1 MREYWV
7 PALMSKELPVPDGD
21 PVRVLLLG
29 ERLVAFRDTHGRVGL
44 LRHACP
50 HRGAPLFLGRNEKD
64 GLRCVYHGWKF
75 DVNGTCV
82 DMPNE
87 PADSDFKH
95 KVKRNGY
102 PCVERGGLVWAYLGP
117 RSEPPP
123 MPALDVFD
131 ASDDEIDAGAMLT
144 NCSWL
149 QVIEGDLDTVHFTFL
164 HAGHL
169 QPEDA
174 EPGSFLEYQLKNR
187 SLRYQLCDT
196 DFGFTCGAYRPAGD
210 PEHLYWRIAHFMFPF
225 YSLVPTGVLGT
236 RREVSLSV
244 PMDDEHTMRF
254 QMGVRDAKRSDQKV
268 GMGSLMSPTLPNT
281 TDWYGRWRSP
291 RNASNDYLLDRDMQ
305 RRGDSFTGIDA
316 IDIEDIA
323 MTELMGPVFDRTG
336 EHLGSTDM
344 AVIRLRRRLL
354 TAAKALAEE
363 GRTPPGV
370 DDPEV
375 YQQRS
380 GGVVLHTDEDWLE
393 ATGDL
398 RQAGL
403 EHPELDRTLAGGS

>member
-1 MREYWV
+1 
-7 PALMSKELPVPDGD
+7 
-21 PVRVLLLG
+21 
-29 ERLVAFRDTHGRVGL
+29 
-44 LRHACP
+44 
-50 HRGAPLFLGRNEKD
+50 
-64 GLRCVYHGWKF
+64 
-75 DVNGTCV
+75 
-82 DMPNE
+82 
-87 PADSDFKH
+87 
-95 KVKRNGY
+95 
-102 PCVERGGLVWAYLGP
+102 
-117 RSEPPP
+117 
-123 MPALDVFD
+123 
-131 ASDDEIDAGAMLT
+131 
-144 NCSWL
+144 
-149 QVIEGDLDTVHFTFL
+149 
-164 HAGHL
+164 
-169 QPEDA
+169 
-174 EPGSFLEYQLKNR
+174 
-187 SLRYQLCDT
+187 
-196 DFGFTCGAYRPAGD
+196 
-210 PEHLYWRIAHFMFPF
+210 MFPF

-254 QMGVRDAKRSDQKV
+254 QMGVRNAKRSDQKV

-323 MTELMGPVFDRTG
+323 MTELMEQVSMSRRAP
-336 EHLGSTDM
+336 
-344 AVIRLRRRLL
+344 RLHRHGGNPASRRLL

-393 ATGDL
+393 ATGASAKPAL
-398 RQAGL
+398 S
-403 EHPELDRTLAGGS
+403 TLNSIAPSRVAVHDCDGPYCSSGCGK